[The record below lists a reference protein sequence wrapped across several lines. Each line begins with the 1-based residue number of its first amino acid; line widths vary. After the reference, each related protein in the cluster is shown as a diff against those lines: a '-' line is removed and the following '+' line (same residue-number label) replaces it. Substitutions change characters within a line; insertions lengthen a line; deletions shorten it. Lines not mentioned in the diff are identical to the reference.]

1 MCSGPLCRSCF
12 DCVVRKTP
20 PLSLD
25 EARGINI
32 EDVVLVATM
41 REDIFRFGVSAAEIL
56 RRVEVRQARVF
67 VRAAGDVSQA
77 SSMRGVTEQ
86 RPGSTIDPDLEA

>member
-1 MCSGPLCRSCF
+1 M
-12 DCVVRKTP
+12 
-20 PLSLD
+20 
-25 EARGINI
+25 NI

-41 REDIFRFGVSAAEIL
+41 WEDIFRFGESAAEIP
-56 RRVEVRQARVF
+56 RRVEARQARVF
-67 VRAAGDVSQA
+67 VCAAGNVSRA